1 LKYLLLLL
9 TLLALLFAACGAAP
23 VEIVP
28 ALELE
33 QQQSPFVPEPQIEPE
48 HQGLESDAPEIADTN
63 ITLPNFAKLLITYGN
78 LLPDAIYEISL
89 PLGYIFQPHM
99 NAVGDLAGNGLDD
112 LVIVITEYYDTS
124 DTDGSQHL
132 GRRHLYIMLALPDGG
147 FEFGWHSGDVMMH
160 ARSAG
165 RFVDGFTS
173 MEIED
178 GVLSIEH
185 IWGSAHSAHGI
196 VSYAVR
202 DSELILVREE
212 ISAFHSTAGNKY
224 TEIYY
229 PKTGSVEIFTQIRS
243 GESEEERLV
252 LFSHTTTPNRIY
264 EFSRD
269 AHRESVR
276 RGWQDDI
283 EWQHARKLFVWGPL
297 EHMYSSFPFGSRV
310 LGEVNI
316 NASQALTMVRNEH
329 FPEFTRVELLLSA
342 EAMESFDIISG
353 YEVPRFFYTDGE
365 RILLHGM
372 LSQIEDSDEKL
383 HRIYLREP
391 RETDWGIWLGQVNLI
406 IVYDATGEIAI
417 L

>member
-1 LKYLLLLL
+1 M
-9 TLLALLFAACGAAP
+9 LALL
-23 VEIVP
+23 
-28 ALELE
+28 
-33 QQQSPFVPEPQIEPE
+33 
-48 HQGLESDAPEIADTN
+48 
-63 ITLPNFAKLLITYGN
+63 
-78 LLPDAIYEISL
+78 
-89 PLGYIFQPHM
+89 
-99 NAVGDLAGNGLDD
+99 
-112 LVIVITEYYDTS
+112 
-124 DTDGSQHL
+124 
-132 GRRHLYIMLALPDGG
+132 DGG

-212 ISAFHSTAGNKY
+212 ISAFHSTVGNSY

-229 PKTGSVEIFTQIRS
+229 PETGSIEIFTQLRL

-252 LFSHTTTPNRIY
+252 LFSHITTPNRIY

-283 EWQHARKLFVWGPL
+283 EWQHARILFLWGPL
-297 EHMYSSFPFGSRV
+297 EHMHSSFPFGSRV
-310 LGEVNI
+310 LEDVNI
-316 NASQALTMVRNEH
+316 SASQALTMVRDEH

-353 YEVPRFFYTDGE
+353 YEVPQFFYTDGE

-372 LSQIEDSDEKL
+372 LSQIEETDEKH

-391 RETDWGIWLGQVNLI
+391 RETDWGIWLDQVNLI